1 MSLTTR
7 VKPLSK
13 VNPFVAFLK
22 KYRNDPVK
30 FVTEVLKVQ
39 PDPWQA
45 QLLEQVAKNT
55 RKISVRSGHGTG
67 KSTVASWTIVWY
79 FLTKHPCKIVLTAP
93 TSSQLFDALFSE
105 VKSWI
110 KKLPEALQLLLEVTS
125 DRVVLLAAPQDAFIS
140 CRTARAEVP
149 EALAGIHSDHV
160 LLVVD
165 EASGVPEQVFEAA
178 AGSMSS
184 DSACTLLLGN
194 PVRTSGTFYESH
206 HRLKSEWYTMHV
218 SCVDSP
224 RVSKEFV
231 KEMAIRYGE
240 DSSAFFVR
248 VLGEFPK
255 TDDETIIS
263 LALVEDAQNRDV
275 QMSEMTPKIWGL
287 DVARFGMDKSVL
299 AERQG
304 TVINWIESWKGK
316 DLMQLTGLITNK
328 YEELPPSQQPI
339 EILVDSIGL
348 GSGVVDRLQELGL
361 PVRGINVAEAPSMR
375 GQYVN
380 LRAELWF
387 RMKEW
392 LEARDC
398 KLPKDEQLF
407 SELVSPRYDFSSTG
421 KMKVESKQ
429 DMKKRGLPSPDKAD
443 AVILTLASQPTIA
456 MFGKKYQSKQKI
468 TRGIRSIV

>member
-1 MSLTTR
+1 M
-7 VKPLSK
+7 
-13 VNPFVAFLK
+13 
-22 KYRNDPVK
+22 
-30 FVTEVLKVQ
+30 
-39 PDPWQA
+39 
-45 QLLEQVAKNT
+45 
-55 RKISVRSGHGTG
+55 
-67 KSTVASWTIVWY
+67 
-79 FLTKHPCKIVLTAP
+79 
-93 TSSQLFDALFSE
+93 
-105 VKSWI
+105 
-110 KKLPEALQLLLEVTS
+110 
-125 DRVVLLAAPQDAFIS
+125 
-140 CRTARAEVP
+140 P

-255 TDDETIIS
+255 TDDETVIS

-275 QMSEMTPKIWGL
+275 QMSEMTPKIWGV
-287 DVARFGMDKSVL
+287 DVARFGTDASVL

-407 SELVSPRYDFSSTG
+407 SELVSPRYSFSSTG
-421 KMKVESKQ
+421 KMKVEAKQ

>member
-1 MSLTTR
+1 
-7 VKPLSK
+7 VSK
-13 VNPFVAFLK
+13 NVFVAFLK
-22 KYRNDPVK
+22 TYSDDPVK
-30 FVTEVLKVQ
+30 FVEKVLKVK

-45 QLLEQVAKNT
+45 ELMEQVAKGT

-67 KSTVASWTIVWY
+67 KSTVASWTILWY

-110 KKLPEALQLLLEVTS
+110 KKLPDALQNLLEVTS
-125 DRVVLLAAPQDAFIS
+125 DRVVLVAAPQDKFIS
-140 CRTARAEVP
+140 VRTSRAEVP
-149 EALAGIHSDHV
+149 EAMAGIHSSNV

-165 EASGVPEQVFEAA
+165 EASGIPEAVFEAA
-178 AGSMSS
+178 AGSMSAT
-184 DSACTLLLGN
+184 SACTILLGN

-206 HRLKSEWYTMHV
+206 HRLKSEWHTMHV

-240 DSSAFFVR
+240 DSSAFNVR

-263 LALVEDAQNRDV
+263 LALVEDAQVRDV
-275 QMSEMTPKIWGL
+275 EMSEFTPKIWGL
-287 DVARFGMDKSVL
+287 DVARFGTDASVL

-304 TVINWIESWKGK
+304 TIVNFIESWRGK
-316 DLMQLTGLITNK
+316 DLMQLTGLVHQK
-328 YEELPPSQQPI
+328 YNELPPSQQPI

-348 GSGVVDRLQELGL
+348 GSGVVDRLKELGL
-361 PVRGINVAEAPSMR
+361 PVRGINVAESPSMR
-375 GQYVN
+375 SQYIN

-398 KLPKDEQLF
+398 KLPKDESLF
-407 SELVSPRYDFSSTG
+407 SELVAPRYSFTSTG
-421 KMKVESKQ
+421 KLKVESKQ
-429 DMKKRGLPSPDKAD
+429 EMKKRGLPSPDRAD
-443 AVILTLASQPTIA
+443 AVILTLASEPTTA
-456 MFGKKYQSKQKI
+456 MFGRKYNQAKI

>member
-1 MSLTTR
+1 MSKN
-7 VKPLSK
+7 V
-13 VNPFVAFLK
+13 FVAFLK
-22 KYRNDPVK
+22 TYSNDPVK
-30 FVTEVLKVQ
+30 FVEKVLKVK

-45 QLLEQVAKNT
+45 ELLEQVAKGT

-67 KSTVASWTIVWY
+67 KSTVASWTILWY

-110 KKLPEALQLLLEVTS
+110 KKLPDALQNLLEVTS
-125 DRVVLLAAPQDAFIS
+125 DRVVLIAAPQDKFIS
-140 CRTARAEVP
+140 VRTSRAEVP
-149 EALAGIHSDHV
+149 ESLAGIHSSNV

-165 EASGVPEQVFEAA
+165 EASGIPEAVFEAA
-178 AGSMSS
+178 AGSMSAT
-184 DSACTLLLGN
+184 SACTILLGN

-206 HRLKSEWYTMHV
+206 HRLKSEWHTMHV

-240 DSSAFFVR
+240 DSSAFNVR

-263 LALVEDAQNRDV
+263 LALVEDAQVRDV
-275 QMSEMTPKIWGL
+275 EMSEFTPKIWGL
-287 DVARFGMDKSVL
+287 DVARFGTDASVL

-304 TVINWIESWKGK
+304 TIVNFIESWRGK
-316 DLMQLTGLITNK
+316 DLMQLTGLVHQK
-328 YEELPPSQQPI
+328 YNELPPSQQPV

-348 GSGVVDRLQELGL
+348 GSGVVDRLKELGL
-361 PVRGINVAEAPSMR
+361 PVRGINVAESPSMR
-375 GQYVN
+375 SQYIN

-398 KLPKDEQLF
+398 KLPKDEALF
-407 SELVSPRYDFSSTG
+407 SELVSPRYSFTSTG
-421 KMKVESKQ
+421 KLKVESKQ
-429 DMKKRGLPSPDKAD
+429 EMKKRGLPSPDRAD
-443 AVILTLASQPTIA
+443 AVILTLASEPTTA
-456 MFGKKYQSKQKI
+456 MFGRKYNQAKI

>member
-1 MSLTTR
+1 MSKN
-7 VKPLSK
+7 V
-13 VNPFVAFLK
+13 FVSFLK
-22 KYRNDPVK
+22 TYSNDPVK
-30 FVTEVLKVQ
+30 FVERVLKVK

-45 QLLEQVAKNT
+45 ELLEQVAKGT

-67 KSTVASWTIVWY
+67 KSTVASWTILWY

-110 KKLPEALQLLLEVTS
+110 KKLPDALQNLLEVTS
-125 DRVVLLAAPQDAFIS
+125 DRVVLIAAPQDKFIS
-140 CRTARAEVP
+140 VRTSRAEVP
-149 EALAGIHSDHV
+149 EAMAGIHSSNV

-165 EASGVPEQVFEAA
+165 EASGIPEAVFEAA
-178 AGSMSS
+178 AGSMSAT
-184 DSACTLLLGN
+184 SACTILLGN

-206 HRLKSEWYTMHV
+206 HRLKSEWHTMHV

-240 DSSAFFVR
+240 DSSAFNVR

-263 LALVEDAQNRDV
+263 LALVEDAQVRDV
-275 QMSEMTPKIWGL
+275 KMSEFTPKIWGL
-287 DVARFGMDKSVL
+287 DVARFGVDQSVL

-304 TVINWIESWKGK
+304 TIVNFIESWRGK
-316 DLMQLTGLITNK
+316 DLMQLTGLVHQK
-328 YEELPPSQQPI
+328 YNELTPSQQPV

-348 GSGVVDRLQELGL
+348 GSGVVDRLKELGL
-361 PVRGINVAEAPSMR
+361 PVRGINVAESPSMR
-375 GQYVN
+375 SQYIN

-398 KLPKDEQLF
+398 KLPKDEALF
-407 SELVSPRYDFSSTG
+407 SELVAPRYSFTSTG
-421 KMKVESKQ
+421 KLKVESKQ
-429 DMKKRGLPSPDKAD
+429 EMKKRGLPSPDRAD
-443 AVILTLASQPTIA
+443 AVILTLASEPTTA
-456 MFGKKYQSKQKI
+456 MFGRKYNQAKI

>member
-1 MSLTTR
+1 MSA
-7 VKPLSK
+7 SK
-13 VNPFVAFLK
+13 NVFVAFLK
-22 KYRNDPVK
+22 TYSNDPVK
-30 FVTEVLKVQ
+30 FVEKVLKVK

-45 QLLEQVAKNT
+45 ELLEQVAKGT

-67 KSTVASWTIVWY
+67 KSTVASWTILWY

-110 KKLPEALQLLLEVTS
+110 KKLPDALQNLLEVTS
-125 DRVVLLAAPQDAFIS
+125 DRVVLIAAPQDKFIS
-140 CRTARAEVP
+140 VRTSRAEVP
-149 EALAGIHSDHV
+149 EAMAGIHSSNV

-165 EASGVPEQVFEAA
+165 EASGIPEAVFEAA
-178 AGSMSS
+178 AGSMSAT
-184 DSACTLLLGN
+184 SACTILLGN

-206 HRLKSEWYTMHV
+206 HRLKSEWHTMHV

-240 DSSAFFVR
+240 DSSAFNVR

-263 LALVEDAQNRDV
+263 LALVEDAQVRDV
-275 QMSEMTPKIWGL
+275 EMSEFTPKIWGL
-287 DVARFGMDKSVL
+287 DVARFGTDASVL

-304 TVINWIESWKGK
+304 TIVNFIESWRGK
-316 DLMQLTGLITNK
+316 DLMQLTGLVHQK
-328 YEELPPSQQPI
+328 YNELPPSQQPV

-348 GSGVVDRLQELGL
+348 GSGVVDRLKELGL
-361 PVRGINVAEAPSMR
+361 PVRGINVAESPSMR
-375 GQYVN
+375 SQYIN

-398 KLPKDEQLF
+398 KLPKDEALF
-407 SELVSPRYDFSSTG
+407 SELVAPRYSFTSTG
-421 KMKVESKQ
+421 KLKVESKQ
-429 DMKKRGLPSPDKAD
+429 EMKKRGLPSPDRAD
-443 AVILTLASQPTIA
+443 AVILTLASEPTTA
-456 MFGKKYQSKQKI
+456 MFGRKYNQAKI

>member
-1 MSLTTR
+1 MS
-7 VKPLSK
+7 KA
-13 VNPFVAFLK
+13 NPFVAFLK

-30 FVTEVLKVQ
+30 FVREVLKVE

-45 QLLEQVAKNT
+45 ELLNKVAT
-55 RKISVRSGHGTG
+55 GQRKISVRAGHGVG
-67 KSTVASWTIVWY
+67 KSAAASWTIVWY

-110 KKLPEALQLLLEVTS
+110 RKLPEALQTLLEVTS

-140 CRTARAEVP
+140 CRTARAETP
-149 EALAGIHSDHV
+149 EAMAGVHSQNV

-165 EASGVPEQVFEAA
+165 EASGIPEQVFEAA
-178 AGSMSS
+178 SGSL
-184 DSACTLLLGN
+184 SAESCCFIMLGN
-194 PVRTSGTFYESH
+194 PVRTSGTFFDSH
-206 HRLKSEWYTMHV
+206 NRLKKEFHTMHV

-224 RVSKEFV
+224 RVSKEFI
-231 KEMAIRYGE
+231 KEMAIRYSE
-240 DSSAFFVR
+240 DSSAFYVR

-255 TDDETIIS
+255 LDDETIIS
-263 LALVEDAQNRDV
+263 LALVEDAQNRDI
-275 QMSEMTPKIWGL
+275 QMSEMTPKIWGV
-287 DVARFGMDKSVL
+287 DVARFGSDQSVL

-328 YEELPPSQQPI
+328 YEELPTSQQPI

-398 KLPKDEQLF
+398 KLPKDEQ
-407 SELVSPRYDFSSTG
+407 
-421 KMKVESKQ
+421 
-429 DMKKRGLPSPDKAD
+429 
-443 AVILTLASQPTIA
+443 
-456 MFGKKYQSKQKI
+456 
-468 TRGIRSIV
+468 

>member
-1 MSLTTR
+1 M
-7 VKPLSK
+7 
-13 VNPFVAFLK
+13 
-22 KYRNDPVK
+22 
-30 FVTEVLKVQ
+30 
-39 PDPWQA
+39 
-45 QLLEQVAKNT
+45 
-55 RKISVRSGHGTG
+55 
-67 KSTVASWTIVWY
+67 
-79 FLTKHPCKIVLTAP
+79 
-93 TSSQLFDALFSE
+93 
-105 VKSWI
+105 
-110 KKLPEALQLLLEVTS
+110 
-125 DRVVLLAAPQDAFIS
+125 
-140 CRTARAEVP
+140 
-149 EALAGIHSDHV
+149 
-160 LLVVD
+160 
-165 EASGVPEQVFEAA
+165 
-178 AGSMSS
+178 
-184 DSACTLLLGN
+184 LGN
-194 PVRTSGTFYESH
+194 PVRTSGTFFDSH
-206 HRLKSEWYTMHV
+206 NRLKKEFHTMHV

-224 RVSKEFV
+224 RVSKEFI
-231 KEMAIRYGE
+231 KEMAIRYSE
-240 DSSAFFVR
+240 DSSAFYVR

-255 TDDETIIS
+255 LDDETIIS
-263 LALVEDAQNRDV
+263 LALVEDAQNRDI
-275 QMSEMTPKIWGL
+275 QMSEMTPKIWGV
-287 DVARFGMDKSVL
+287 DVARFGSDQSVL

-407 SELVSPRYDFSSTG
+407 SELVSPRYSFSSTG
-421 KMKVESKQ
+421 KMKVEAKQ

>member
-1 MSLTTR
+1 MS
-7 VKPLSK
+7 KA
-13 VNPFVAFLK
+13 NPFVAFLK

-30 FVTEVLKVQ
+30 FVREVLKVE

-45 QLLEQVAKNT
+45 ELLNKVAT
-55 RKISVRSGHGTG
+55 GQRKISVRAGHGVG
-67 KSTVASWTIVWY
+67 KSAAASWTIVWY

-93 TSSQLFDALFSE
+93 TASPLFDALFSE

-110 KKLPEALQLLLEVTS
+110 RKLPEALQTLLEVTS

-140 CRTARAEVP
+140 CRTARAETP
-149 EALAGIHSDHV
+149 EAMAGVHSQNV

-165 EASGVPEQVFEAA
+165 EASGIPEQVFEAA
-178 AGSMSS
+178 SGSL
-184 DSACTLLLGN
+184 SAESCCFIMLGN
-194 PVRTSGTFYESH
+194 PVRTSGTFFDSH
-206 HRLKSEWYTMHV
+206 NRLKKEFHTMHV

-224 RVSKEFV
+224 RVSKEFI
-231 KEMAIRYGE
+231 KEMAIRYSE
-240 DSSAFFVR
+240 DSSAFYVR

-255 TDDETIIS
+255 LDDETIIS
-263 LALVEDAQNRDV
+263 LALVEDAQNRDI
-275 QMSEMTPKIWGL
+275 QMSEMTPKIWGV
-287 DVARFGMDKSVL
+287 DVARFGSDQSVL

-398 KLPKDEQLF
+398 KLPKDE
-407 SELVSPRYDFSSTG
+407 
-421 KMKVESKQ
+421 
-429 DMKKRGLPSPDKAD
+429 
-443 AVILTLASQPTIA
+443 
-456 MFGKKYQSKQKI
+456 
-468 TRGIRSIV
+468 